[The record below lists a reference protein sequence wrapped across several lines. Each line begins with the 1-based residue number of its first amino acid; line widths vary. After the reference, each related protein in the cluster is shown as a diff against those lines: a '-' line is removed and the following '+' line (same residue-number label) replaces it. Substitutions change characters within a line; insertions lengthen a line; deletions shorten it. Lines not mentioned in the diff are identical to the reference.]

1 MNSNIKTI
9 KLGLSKAFNPKTI
22 VRELITLNKNDY
34 IILGIMLFATV
45 GSFLFSNS
53 FTLLSFINLVVS
65 VTTALSLILVDRGRL
80 TNYFWGLIGSAFWL
94 VTALQNQLFGDV
106 ASQFYYVVMQFIGIF
121 VWFKNTSSENK
132 EEVSSQKI
140 PLLKGLAIFA
150 LVVVLYLLVLFQ
162 SHKLQGNQIFLDSAL
177 LPLGIVSQIL
187 MTKGYR
193 SQWLGWIA
201 INVINVIVWFGQ
213 VQSSGMENIS
223 MLVLQIVML
232 INSIYGLIIWYK
244 KSKENE
250 VI

>member
-9 KLGLSKAFNPKTI
+9 KLGLSKAFSPKTI

-34 IILGIMLFATV
+34 IILGLMLFATV

-65 VTTALSLILVDRGRL
+65 VTTVLSLILVDRGRL

-132 EEVSSQKI
+132 EEVSSKKI

-213 VQSSGMENIS
+213 VQSGGMENIS

-250 VI
+250 VK

>member
-9 KLGLSKAFNPKTI
+9 KLGLSKVFNPKTI

-213 VQSSGMENIS
+213 VQSGGMENIS

-250 VI
+250 VK